1 MKDYHP
7 VARFGT
13 VGDLAVIVVL
23 AIFGAMVGLALSLV
37 CAYQAVNHGALDKDI
52 VVSTSY

>member
-1 MKDYHP
+1 MENYQP
-7 VARFGT
+7 RFGT

-37 CAYQAVNHGALDKDI
+37 CAYQAVSHGALDKE
-52 VVSTSY
+52 VSVSREY